1 MKKISLLIL
10 GALLLSFS
18 PLRGDEGMWLLPL
31 IEKLNSKKMSELG
44 FKLTAKDI
52 YDINNSSLKDAVI
65 SFGGGCTGEII
76 SKEGLL
82 LTNHHCG
89 YGSIQKLSTVEH
101 DYLQDGYWA
110 MNREQELPSPGLTVT
125 FLENIV
131 DVTKDVE
138 NAVAKATTPEESAKA
153 LAAISEELIAKAIAG
168 NKFLKGRVASFFG
181 GNTYLMMITKTYT
194 DIRFVGAP
202 PSSIGK
208 FGADTDNWMWPR
220 HTGDFSM
227 FRVYAGK
234 DNNPADYSPDNQP
247 YQPKKHLT
255 ISLKGVEQKDFAM
268 IIGYPGR
275 TNRFMTSAEV
285 KEMSEITNSI
295 SIYVRGIRQDVL
307 MKDMVA
313 DPKIRLQYASKYS
326 GSSNFWKKAIGMNET
341 FAKLGVQE
349 RRAEEER
356 TFTKWVNEDKAR
368 IEKYGTALNNI
379 NSSIAKRAEALTLSS
394 YTREALNNIEVFS
407 VAGAFLAYADAIS
420 KGENDRAAQTL
431 AMAQRRVGS
440 FYKDYSPA
448 TDKKVAKALLKV
460 YRDKVKE
467 SNRPE
472 VFKTIETQFGGN
484 IDAYVD
490 FVFEKSVFT
499 SHDKLMAAL
508 KENTDAVVSDP
519 AIAAAKSINAVMGKT
534 FGELQAVGA
543 TLAKGQK
550 AYIAGLLEMKKGQAM
565 YPDANSTMRLSYGQ
579 VLNYSPKDAVLF
591 EHVTTLKGVMDKEDP
606 NNWEFVVPA
615 KLKELYKAK
624 DYGQYAMKNGEM
636 PVAFLTNND
645 ITGGNSGSP
654 VLNAKG
660 ELIGTAFDGNWE
672 AMSGDIIFEPS
683 LQRTISVDIRYTLF
697 IMDKFGGA
705 GYLLKEMTIAK

>member
-10 GALLLSFS
+10 GFILLSFS

-52 YDINNSSLKDAVI
+52 YDINNSSLKDAVVH
-65 SFGGGCTGEII
+65 FGGGCTAEII
-76 SKEGLL
+76 SKEGLV

-89 YGSIQKLSTVEH
+89 YGSIQKLSSVEH

-110 MNREQELPSPGLTVT
+110 MNREQELPSPGLSVT
-125 FLENIV
+125 FLESIL

-138 NAVAKATTPEESAKA
+138 KALAAATTPEEQAKA
-153 LAAISEELIAKAIAG
+153 LAAISEELTSKAIGG
-168 NKFLKGRVASFFG
+168 NKFLKGRVAAFFG
-181 GNTYLMMITKTYT
+181 GNAYYLMITKTYT

-234 DNNPADYSPDNQP
+234 DNNPADYSPDNKP

-255 ISLKGVEQKDFAM
+255 ISLKGVEQNDFAM

-285 KEMSEITNSI
+285 KEMSDITNSI
-295 SIYVRGIRQDVL
+295 SIYVRGVRQDVL

-349 RRAEEER
+349 RRADEER
-356 TFTKWVNEDKAR
+356 AFTKWVNENKSR
-368 IEKYGTALNNI
+368 SKKYGTALNDI
-379 NSSIAKRAEALTLSS
+379 NSSIATRAEALTLMA
-394 YTREALNNIEVFS
+394 YTREALNNIELFS
-407 VAGAFLAYADAIS
+407 VAGAFSAYADAVS
-420 KGENDRAAQTL
+420 KGETERAQNTL
-431 AMAQRRVGS
+431 NMAKRRSES
-440 FYKDYSPA
+440 FYKDYSVA
-448 TDKKVAKALLKV
+448 TDKKVAVALLKL
-460 YRDKVKE
+460 YREKVKE
-467 SNRPE
+467 GDRPE
-472 VFKTIETQFGGN
+472 LFRTIETQFGGN
-484 IDAYVD
+484 IEAYVN
-490 FVFEKSVFT
+490 FVFEKSVFV
-499 SHDKLMAAL
+499 SKEKLMLAL
-508 KENTDAVVSDP
+508 NENKDAIVSDP
-519 AIAAAKSINAVMGKT
+519 AIVASKSISVVLGKT
-534 FGELQAVGA
+534 MGELQAVGG

-565 YPDANSTMRLSYGQ
+565 YPDANSTMRMTYGQ
-579 VLNYSPKDAVLF
+579 ILNYSPKDGVIF
-591 EHVTTLKGVMDKEDP
+591 ENITTLRGVMEKEDP

-636 PVAFLTNND
+636 PVAFLSNND

-705 GYLLKEMTIAK
+705 GYLLKE

>member
-10 GALLLSFS
+10 GAILLSFS

-110 MNREQELPSPGLTVT
+110 MTREQELPSPGLTVT
-125 FLENIV
+125 FLENII

-138 NAVAKATTPEESAKA
+138 NAVAKATSPEESAKA
-153 LAAISEELIAKAIAG
+153 LAAVSEELIAKAIAG

-234 DNNPADYSPDNQP
+234 DNNPADYSKDNVP

-285 KEMSEITNSI
+285 KEMSDITNSI

-368 IEKYGTALNNI
+368 IEKYGTALNDI

-407 VAGAFLAYADAIS
+407 VASAFVAYTDAIS
-420 KGENDRAAQTL
+420 KGETDRAKQTL
-431 AMAQRRVGS
+431 AMAQRRTES

-448 TDKKVAKALLKV
+448 TDKKVAKALLNV
-460 YRDKVKE
+460 YRDKVKAAD
-467 SNRPE
+467 RPD
-472 VFKTIETQFGGN
+472 VFKTIDTQFGGN

-490 FVFEKSVFT
+490 FVFEKSVFA
-499 SHDKLMAAL
+499 SQEKFKAAL
-508 KENTDAVVSDP
+508 NGNIDAFLSDP
-519 AIAAAKSINAVMGKT
+519 ALAAAKSINVVMGKT
-534 FGELQAVGA
+534 FGELQAVGT

-591 EHVTTLKGVMDKEDP
+591 EHVTTLKGVIEKEDP